1 MTTAEEEYCALIQQ
15 IDARIAEIEVLKAH
29 AIDAGTT
36 NVTPGMISERLSTE
50 IARPYEN
57 EIVFLK
63 RKRDV
68 ESIAFAETFLV

>member
-1 MTTAEEEYCALIQQ
+1 MTTAEEEYCALIHQ
-15 IDARIAEIEVLKAH
+15 IDTRIAEIDILKTQ

-36 NVTPGMISERLSTE
+36 NVTPGMISDRLSTE
-50 IARPYEN
+50 IARPYES
-57 EIVFLK
+57 EILFLK